1 MVADPLEPPARKL
14 VLEDSQRLTTKM
26 GAPHRPLSA
35 RLGRGIKLAKF
46 QRGGLTT
53 ARFQDNNPQSA
64 EVAIGELLDA
74 SEDRL
79 AGAPGLQHESTW
91 LECYAPLT
99 SGKVEQLKFVL
110 HQNGV
115 AERIQEGLNLFL
127 ELAERFS
134 TSPGVQASS

>member
-1 MVADPLEPPARKL
+1 MVADPLESPARKL
-14 VLEDSQRLTTKM
+14 VLEGSERLTTKM

-35 RLGRGIKLAKF
+35 RLDRGFKLAEF

-53 ARFQDNNPQSA
+53 ARFQDNNPQAA

-79 AGAPGLQHESTW
+79 SRTPGLQHESTW
-91 LECYAPLT
+91 LECYAPLA

-115 AERIQEGLNLFL
+115 AERIQEGLNLSL
-127 ELAERFS
+127 ELAERFR
-134 TSPGVQASS
+134 TSRGGQ